1 MNRQAILLFAM
12 LTAWAVAPCA
22 APADA
27 QSDLAAGREALK
39 AGDLDKALPLLKSAA
54 QNLPQS
60 VEAQAALGQVQLR
73 LGDLDEALKAYKAV
87 VKLSP
92 DHAEAKRIVEALTG
106 RQQTFAQ
113 KLAYARALMDMQSY
127 TEAAK
132 LLQKLATGPAEDAQ
146 RLQARLTLAEC
157 RLWAKQPHTASTSAL
172 EVIKSGDAAAAAQ
185 ARAIIALAQAGQA
198 LRSDKDTAA
207 LQLAEDMLKQLGRVA
222 APWDAR
228 AELARL
234 CVKLIQDPTRAG
246 EVSAKVAGPVGALPD
261 SIFARD
267 LVKRLHARL
276 SKAVQRRIRQGDLA
290 GAMAIVWPMVSDQ
303 AVPAADVVLK
313 PVAVKGGWLAGSDR
327 QSMRLAAAGL
337 LRAVGEAEIQTR
349 SYKAGGLGLWL
360 AGQSLLAEKPTDT
373 THAALVSLI
382 NQLNILSRPVPGR
395 KKGTPISVADEMQY
409 QLIMALAGRLEDSGR
424 RPGLILHVSA
434 LLSRY
439 AAWDELETGLAR
451 FVKISPAPAAG
462 APKAIGPPLK
472 VELVGGFA
480 KWPVGVGRQHLLA
493 ELTVWYSRLGEK
505 AFRKAAATLD
515 PAANS
520 TLNRFDQVA
529 VLLYAER
536 HAAPIL
542 RTGKKV
548 PPFTVL
554 SRYEGAEK
562 WDVAEAALRL
572 MWSKRPPEQWRWG
585 LAHFYIR
592 RARSEES
599 KRLIARKRLDDKLN
613 PLIIQALGELR
624 KVVPISAGWDR
635 RRQLT
640 ATAFLLVAYYERLE
654 RLDLARA
661 VIDTFVGPRPDDE
674 FADWGLWAR
683 ANLLHQEAARAVARL
698 APQFDGGKNLPL
710 NPLHTAELKLLDELV
725 SKFPKSAHVA
735 PAVGL
740 VIEVSRIY
748 QNYKAFGPAAVVV
761 SGFLKAHPKTSK
773 SERLEYE
780 LAMVAVRKAQAAF
793 AERKDKD
800 TPPGKLSD
808 EYAAAIDA
816 LAAFVKAYPRGKY
829 AAGAGVDELF
839 GIART
844 YGQADAWP
852 VARDVLKR
860 FAGAVPQFASPQM
873 LRFYEAATYLGEL
886 DRTHGLALL
895 RLPAPPAP
903 VTKPTGGRP
912 GGGPAEITKDELAK
926 RLAVAGYRGDTTVRD
941 RDSIPTITKSDG
953 SILSGVITG
962 SGTLTLGGP
971 VAGTDVRE
979 PGGKMTHKFG
989 YLTFQPAPAEDKALA
1004 MIRRSEQQRISQ
1016 IAMLQDRQVR
1026 ARRLGKAQQVQSVV
1040 LPGGPVLSEAEM
1052 KRQDTAADAAYKILI
1067 DLITNAPADR
1077 HNLPGRARAEVM
1089 WLIGFFEGQ
1098 KRPDRA
1104 IAMIEQY
1111 LKDRPTDPDRIDLA
1125 FRVIRDQ
1132 IEFAAQIAPTDRIDQ
1147 DWLDQRHARFEKAHQ
1162 QIAAF
1167 VGAHADRKERVY
1179 QARELAVAAY
1189 QREAGLA
1196 GRVSAV
1202 RAGGLLVRAGQE
1214 LLAISRDLPEHPVIK
1229 QIPGR
1234 LRQISNQLEGLQ
1246 QFEQAIDILS
1256 RIPIRFPSDAQA
1268 VAAVLRIAELYANR
1282 LNSPLRAVET
1292 YQEYLSLAGDRKDIR
1307 TRVFDIG
1314 RTLAAKERFL
1324 EALHVFGVFVDSF
1337 PTDPRAPQ
1345 ALQGIGKTHQS
1356 NEAWKEAMAAYERI
1370 LAEYPNVGITPGV
1383 HVAIAECHINLS
1395 EWKAARRSYEEYLRK
1410 YPPPPGKKPQ
1420 PQQAG
1425 YHQMARK
1432 RIDILKNLDR
1442 YQMLLADKQVQRNK
1456 DDAQFQIALIVL
1468 EQLGYQLKAVS
1479 EFRKVVA
1486 DYPRSDLADDAQ
1498 LEIGK
1503 ALLALGREE
1512 DARTELLKVPATYPT
1527 SPLADNALYLV
1538 GTSYEQQG
1546 TRLASVSAQKVRAE
1560 LFRKGQKGA
1569 YVQFQQ
1575 QDSVNRG
1582 LMAKRR
1588 KELREAGKLDELSIN
1603 DAYFAARY
1611 NGMNTAN
1618 LLGNIRQFEQQA
1630 ETESALQ
1637 VANRQDR
1644 INEAYRKAVSIY
1656 GRVAK
1661 DYPLGDTTG
1670 ESLKRLAR
1678 IYEIKLKDRDA
1689 AMKVYQRIVQL
1700 FPGTPVAES
1709 AALKVAKFHEQTGK
1723 FDLAVKSYRD
1733 FIRTYPA
1740 SRQVPEAQYALAEAL
1755 EQLGRWVEAMDAYET
1770 FRQKFST
1777 HARASMARE
1786 RIQWIKA
1793 YRK

>member
-1 MNRQAILLFAM
+1 MNRQAILLVTM
-12 LTAWAVAPCA
+12 LTAWTVVPCA
-22 APADA
+22 ALADA

-73 LGDLDEALKAYKAV
+73 LGDLDEALKAYQAV
-87 VKLSP
+87 AKLSP

-132 LLQKLATGPAEDAQ
+132 LLHTLATGPAEDAQ
-146 RLQARLTLAEC
+146 RLQARLALAEC
-157 RLWAKQPHTASTSAL
+157 RLWANQAHTAGTSAL
-172 EVIKSGDAAAAAQ
+172 EVIKSADAAAAAQ

-234 CVKLIQDPTRAG
+234 CVQLIQDPTKAA
-246 EVSAKVAGPVGALPD
+246 EVSAKLTGPVGSVPD
-261 SIFARD
+261 SPFERD
-267 LVKRLHARL
+267 LVRSLHARL
-276 SKAVQRRIRQGDLA
+276 SKAVHLRIRQGDLT
-290 GAMAIVWPMVSDQ
+290 GAMAVAWPMVSDQ
-303 AVPAADVVLK
+303 AVPAAEVVLK

-327 QSMRLAAAGL
+327 QSMRLASAGL
-337 LRAVGEAEIQTR
+337 LRAVGEAEVQTR

-360 AGQSLLAEKPTDT
+360 AAQAMLAEKPTDNT
-373 THAALVSLI
+373 RATLVSLI
-382 NQLNILSRPVPGR
+382 SQLNILSRPVPGR
-395 KKGTPISVADEMQY
+395 QKGAPISVADEMQY
-409 QLIMALAGRLEDSGR
+409 QLIMALAGRLEDSGSR
-424 RPGLILHVSA
+424 SGLVTHISA
-434 LLSRY
+434 LLNRY
-439 AAWDELETGLAR
+439 AAWDELEAGLAR
-451 FVKISPAPAAG
+451 FVKIDPAPAAD

-480 KWPVGVGRQHLLA
+480 AWPVGVGRQHLLG
-493 ELTVWYSRLGEK
+493 ELMGRYSQLGEK

-529 VLLYAER
+529 VLLYAEM
-536 HAAPIL
+536 HAAPIIPS
-542 RTGKKV
+542 GKKV
-548 PPFTVL
+548 LPFTVL
-554 SRYEGAEK
+554 PRYEGAEK
-562 WDVAEAALRL
+562 WEVAEAGLRL

-592 RARSEES
+592 HARAEED
-599 KRLIARKRLDDKLN
+599 KLLNLRKRLPDKLN
-613 PLIIQALGELR
+613 PLIVQALGEL
-624 KVVPISAGWDR
+624 KKTVPISAGWDR

-640 ATAFLLVAYYERLE
+640 SAASSLVAYYEGLE
-654 RLDLARA
+654 RPDLARE
-661 VIDTFVGPRPDDE
+661 VIDTFVGPRADDE

-683 ANLLHQEAARAVARL
+683 ANLLHQEAGRAVGRL

-710 NPLHTAELKLLDELV
+710 NPLHAAELKLLDELV
-725 SKFPKSAHVA
+725 SKFPKSDYVA

-748 QNYKAFGPAAVVV
+748 QNYKAFAPATAVVTD
-761 SGFLKAHPKTSK
+761 FLKAHPKTSK
-773 SERLEYE
+773 AERLEYE
-780 LAMVAVRKAQAAF
+780 LALISMHKAQVAF
-793 AERKDKD
+793 AKREDKD
-800 TPPGKLSD
+800 TPPAKLSD

-816 LAAFVKAYPRGKY
+816 LAGFLKAHPRGDY
-829 AAGAGVDELF
+829 AGSAASELF
-839 GIART
+839 RIART

-852 VARDVLKR
+852 IARDVLKR
-860 FAGAVPQFASPQM
+860 FAAAVPEFTSPPM

-886 DRTHGLALL
+886 DREHGLALL
-895 RLPAPPAP
+895 TLPTPPAPPAP
-903 VTKPTGGRP
+903 ATGPR
-912 GGGPAEITKDELAK
+912 GGGVSVAEFASDELAK
-926 RLAVAGYRGDTTVRD
+926 RLDVTDYTGGTFDRPVYSVAAPEPDARTTPDGVALPSPVLPPGASGRPSNAGEGRDVGHGY
-941 RDSIPTITKSDG
+941 
-953 SILSGVITG
+953 
-962 SGTLTLGGP
+962 
-971 VAGTDVRE
+971 AGLA
-979 PGGKMTHKFG
+979 P
-989 YLTFQPAPAEDKALA
+989 QPAPAEDNALA
-1004 MIRRSEQQRISQ
+1004 MIRRSEQLRIGQ

-1026 ARRLGKAQQVQSVV
+1026 GQQQGKGQQDQAVV
-1040 LPGGPVLSEAEM
+1040 LPSGPVLSEAEM

-1067 DLITNAPADR
+1067 DLIAKAPADR

-1132 IEFAAQIAPTDRIDQ
+1132 IEFAAQVAPTDRIDQ
-1147 DWLDQRHARFEKAHQ
+1147 DWVDQRHARFEKARQ

-1167 VGAHADRKERVY
+1167 VAAHADRKERVY
-1179 QARELAVAAY
+1179 QARELAVASY

-1196 GRVSAV
+1196 GQVSAV
-1202 RAGGLLVRAGQE
+1202 RAGGLLARSGQE
-1214 LLAISRDLPEHPVIK
+1214 LLAISRDLPDHAVVQK
-1229 QIPGR
+1229 IPGR
-1234 LRQISNQLEGLQ
+1234 LRQISSQLEGLQ

-1268 VAAVLRIAELYANR
+1268 VAAVLRIAELYADR
-1282 LNSPLRAVET
+1282 LNSPLRAVEA
-1292 YQEYLSLAGDRKDIR
+1292 YQEYLSLAGDRQDIR

-1345 ALQGIGKTHQS
+1345 ALQEIGKTHQA

-1383 HVAIAECHINLS
+1383 HVAIAECHIHLS

-1410 YPPPPGKKPQ
+1410 YPPPRGKAAQ
-1420 PQQAG
+1420 AQQAS
-1425 YHQMARK
+1425 YHQLARQ

-1442 YQMLLADKQVQRNK
+1442 YQMLLADRQVQRNK
-1456 DDAQFQIALIVL
+1456 DDAQFQIGRIVL
-1468 EQLGYQLKAVS
+1468 EQLGYRLKAVS
-1479 EFRKVVA
+1479 EFRKVIA

-1503 ALLALGREE
+1503 ALLALGRQK
-1512 DARTELLKVPATYPT
+1512 DARTELLKVPAKYPM

-1538 GTSYEQQG
+1538 GSSYEQQG
-1546 TRLASVSAQKVRAE
+1546 TRLASVSAKEVRAE
-1560 LFRKGQKGA
+1560 LLLGGQKAA
-1569 YVQFQQ
+1569 YAQFQEQ
-1575 QDSVNRG
+1575 EYANKILV
-1582 LMAKRR
+1582 AKRR
-1588 KELREAGKLDELSIN
+1588 QELRQAGKLEDLSNN

-1611 NGMNTAN
+1611 NGMNTGN
-1618 LLGNIRQFEQQA
+1618 LLGNVRQFEQQA

-1644 INEAYRKAVSIY
+1644 INEAYRKAVNVY

-1678 IYEIKLKDRDA
+1678 IYEIELKDRDA

-1723 FDLAVKSYRD
+1723 FDLAVKAYRD

-1740 SRQVPEAQYALAEAL
+1740 SGQVPDAQYSLAEAL

-1777 HARASMARE
+1777 HAKAPAAHE